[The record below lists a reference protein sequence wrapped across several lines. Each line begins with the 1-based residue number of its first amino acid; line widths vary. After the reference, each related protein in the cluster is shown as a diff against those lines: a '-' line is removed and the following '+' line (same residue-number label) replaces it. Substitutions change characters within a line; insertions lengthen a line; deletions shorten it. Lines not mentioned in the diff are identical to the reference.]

1 MDTRTVMRSLKL
13 AGLSNL
19 IGLLLLATTGGAD
32 TGGWLI
38 TPEEAAMAPAADVTR
53 GILEIGRED
62 LSVGPVIDV
71 VEPSNGSRLPM
82 PVHVLIHFAPFSE
95 PVDLASLKVV
105 LIKFILV
112 DITDRIRPY
121 VTPEGIQVKEA
132 KIPPGKHRVR
142 ITLADQ
148 AGTISIKEVSFEVL

>member
-1 MDTRTVMRSLKL
+1 MDTRMVMRCLKL
-13 AGLSNL
+13 AGLASL
-19 IGLLLLATTGGAD
+19 IGLLSLATMGRAE

-53 GILEIGRED
+53 GIVEIERED
-62 LSVGPVIDV
+62 VSVGPVIDV

-82 PVHVLIHFAPFSE
+82 PVQVLIHFAPFSE
-95 PVDLASLKVV
+95 PIDLASLKVV
-105 LIKFILV
+105 LIKFITI

-142 ITLADQ
+142 ITLADR
-148 AGTISIKEVSFEVL
+148 AGTISTKEVSFEVL

>member
-19 IGLLLLATTGGAD
+19 IGLLFLATTGGAD

-82 PVHVLIHFAPFSE
+82 PVQVLIHFAPFSE

-105 LIKFILV
+105 LIKFILI

-142 ITLADQ
+142 ITLADR